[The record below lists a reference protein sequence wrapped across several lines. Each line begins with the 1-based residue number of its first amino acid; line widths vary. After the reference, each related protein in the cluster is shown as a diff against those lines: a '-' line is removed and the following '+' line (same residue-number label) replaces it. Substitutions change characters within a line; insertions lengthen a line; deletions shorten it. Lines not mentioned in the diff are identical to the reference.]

1 MSAAPGHAQVL
12 ARVERALAAR
22 SARLAERDPPFKEAA
37 VALLLRPSPDAAD
50 DVELLLIRRAVREG
64 DPWSGQVGLPGGR
77 WSPGDASLEET
88 ALRET
93 FEEVGLDVRS
103 HGSVLGALDELRPRT
118 PVLPPIIVRP
128 FVVALHSVPALVP
141 SDEVAQMRWVRVG
154 TLFHPERRVQTS
166 VRVRDIQMR
175 VEAYQVEDF
184 TVWGM
189 TERIL
194 ATFAEVW
201 R

>member
-1 MSAAPGHAQVL
+1 MTGADLAPHFSRLQ
-12 ARVERALAAR
+12 RALAAR
-22 SARLAERDPPFKEAA
+22 PAALAERDEPYREAA
-37 VALLLRPSPDAAD
+37 VALVLRAIAD
-50 DVELLLIRRAVREG
+50 DDLEVLLMRRAARDG

-77 WSPGDASLEET
+77 WSPDDASLQHT

-93 FEEVGLDVRS
+93 FEEVGIDL
-103 HGSVLGALDELRPRT
+103 HTQGLVLGQLDELRPRT

-128 FVVALHSVPALVP
+128 FVCALTAEARIVANH
-141 SDEVAQMRWVRVG
+141 EVAELRWVRLG
-154 TLFHPERRVQTS
+154 ELFHPATRVHTS
-166 VRVRDIQMR
+166 VRVRDFQMK
-175 VEAYQVEDF
+175 VDAYQLGDF

-194 ATFAEVW
+194 ATFEEIW